1 MGNIL
6 RLDNKMAMTKL
17 LTLAKD
23 LSKEHNVLFGVDKN
37 MSIFIGTTYN
47 DNNGFAT
54 ESKVGV
60 SEFVNNRKLFFF
72 LHSNS
77 VLDCDFAR
85 VVLNM
90 YHETAH
96 CLQKNS
102 LFRESD
108 LDELATNQLI
118 QEIACRDNYNYYY
131 DDGNYRVNASEIQAE
146 QYGIVS
152 AYEYLC
158 DEFKHVD
165 DKDLESIIVSI
176 VNDKMKNSSYFI
188 EGYDDF
194 HSVKE
199 IEDAFEKAYDD
210 SFTKDRWYFV
220 ERKNTQDCVKKY
232 MQEHPEAKEVYLS
245 LHDPLEKDRCIAAIN
260 LQLHPEWIKAYPM
273 LQKMDLSY
281 ENVILKP
288 YQAIINRKTPEQIRE
303 EEIQKILYGDSYKGK
318 KISTSDIQ
326 ETVHQPLIDE
336 KEQEKIHSRRVQAVK
351 GIVEN
356 INQNKNKTNEDDYE
370 YQ

>member
-1 MGNIL
+1 
-6 RLDNKMAMTKL
+6 
-17 LTLAKD
+17 
-23 LSKEHNVLFGVDKN
+23 
-37 MSIFIGTTYN
+37 
-47 DNNGFAT
+47 
-54 ESKVGV
+54 
-60 SEFVNNRKLFFF
+60 
-72 LHSNS
+72 
-77 VLDCDFAR
+77 
-85 VVLNM
+85 M

-194 HSVKE
+194 HSVK
-199 IEDAFEKAYDD
+199 I
-210 SFTKDRWYFV
+210 
-220 ERKNTQDCVKKY
+220 
-232 MQEHPEAKEVYLS
+232 H
-245 LHDPLEKDRCIAAIN
+245 
-260 LQLHPEWIKAYPM
+260 
-273 LQKMDLSY
+273 
-281 ENVILKP
+281 
-288 YQAIINRKTPEQIRE
+288 KT
-303 EEIQKILYGDSYKGK
+303 
-318 KISTSDIQ
+318 
-326 ETVHQPLIDE
+326 V
-336 KEQEKIHSRRVQAVK
+336 
-351 GIVEN
+351 
-356 INQNKNKTNEDDYE
+356 
-370 YQ
+370 